1 MSRWVTLGLG
11 IGIGAV
17 LTMTV
22 AMQQPRG
29 VAAESVVALTKA
41 EWAASMQKNTAA
53 ALESVADDC
62 TLWVPEFPNRING
75 KEQLYTVNE
84 AQSSGSGEWILSQ
97 MSNEHVQVYGDVAIL
112 SYNYFGAAREA
123 DGKVENITAKS
134 SRVYVKK
141 NNEWWLVHA
150 NFAPVVTD

>member
-1 MSRWVTLGLG
+1 LGFG

-29 VAAESVVALTKA
+29 ATAETVIAITKA
-41 EWAASMQKNTAA
+41 EWAAAMQKNTAA
-53 ALESVADDC
+53 ALENVADDC
-62 TLWVPEFPNRING
+62 TIWVPEFPNRING
-75 KEQLYTVNE
+75 KEQLYATNE
-84 AQSSGSGEWILSQ
+84 AQSSGSGALILAQ
-97 MSNEHVQVYGDVAIL
+97 MSNEHVQVYGDVAVL
-112 SYNYFGAAREA
+112 SYNFFGAAKSD

>member
-1 MSRWVTLGLG
+1 MSRWVTLGFG

-29 VAAESVVALTKA
+29 ATAETVIAITKA
-41 EWAASMQKNTAA
+41 EWAAAMQKNTAA
-53 ALESVADDC
+53 ALENVADDC
-62 TLWVPEFPNRING
+62 TIWVPEFPNRING
-75 KEQLYTVNE
+75 KEQLYATNE
-84 AQSSGSGEWILSQ
+84 AQSSGSGALILAQ
-97 MSNEHVQVYGDVAIL
+97 MSNEHVQVYGDVAVL
-112 SYNYFGAAREA
+112 SYNFFGAAKSD